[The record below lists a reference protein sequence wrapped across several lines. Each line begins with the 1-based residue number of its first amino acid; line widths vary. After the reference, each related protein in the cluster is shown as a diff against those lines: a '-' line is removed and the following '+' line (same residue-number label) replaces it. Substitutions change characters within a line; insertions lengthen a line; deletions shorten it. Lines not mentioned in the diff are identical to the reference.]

1 MSRQPSGM
9 PRVRKTL
16 SNLPSLTARSVPQQ
30 SLSAAKLPM
39 VPVPDMF
46 AKFAI
51 FNTFD
56 LFRRRS
62 PVGLTA
68 I

>member
-1 MSRQPSGM
+1 
-9 PRVRKTL
+9 
-16 SNLPSLTARSVPQQ
+16 
-30 SLSAAKLPM
+30 M

-46 AKFAI
+46 AKFAKFAK

-56 LFRRRS
+56 LFRRNS
-62 PVGLTA
+62 LVGLRA

>member
-1 MSRQPSGM
+1 M
-9 PRVRKTL
+9 L
-16 SNLPSLTARSVPQQ
+16 SNLPSLTKRRVPQQ
-30 SLSAAKLPM
+30 SLSVAKLPM

-46 AKFAI
+46 AKFAK

-62 PVGLTA
+62 PLGLRA

>member
-1 MSRQPSGM
+1 MTQQPW
-9 PRVRKTL
+9 L
-16 SNLPSLTARSVPQQ
+16 
-30 SLSAAKLPM
+30 AAKLPM
-39 VPVPDMF
+39 VPVPEKFAKF

-56 LFRRRS
+56 LFRRSS
-62 PVGLTA
+62 PVGLRA

>member
-1 MSRQPSGM
+1 
-9 PRVRKTL
+9 
-16 SNLPSLTARSVPQQ
+16 
-30 SLSAAKLPM
+30 M

-46 AKFAI
+46 AKFAKFAKFAN

-56 LFRRRS
+56 LFRRSS
-62 PVGLTA
+62 PVGLRA

>member
-1 MSRQPSGM
+1 
-9 PRVRKTL
+9 
-16 SNLPSLTARSVPQQ
+16 
-30 SLSAAKLPM
+30 M

-46 AKFAI
+46 AKFAKFAN

-62 PVGLTA
+62 PVGLRA

>member
-1 MSRQPSGM
+1 
-9 PRVRKTL
+9 
-16 SNLPSLTARSVPQQ
+16 
-30 SLSAAKLPM
+30 M

-46 AKFAI
+46 AKFAKFAKFAT

-56 LFRRRS
+56 LFRRSS
-62 PVGLTA
+62 PVGLRA

>member
-1 MSRQPSGM
+1 MTQQPWL
-9 PRVRKTL
+9 V
-16 SNLPSLTARSVPQQ
+16 
-30 SLSAAKLPM
+30 AKLPM

-46 AKFAI
+46 AKFAKFAN

-62 PVGLTA
+62 PVGLWA

>member
-1 MSRQPSGM
+1 
-9 PRVRKTL
+9 
-16 SNLPSLTARSVPQQ
+16 
-30 SLSAAKLPM
+30 M

-46 AKFAI
+46 AKFAKFAN

-56 LFRRRS
+56 LFRRSS
-62 PVGLTA
+62 PVGLRA